1 MPVVVNKA
9 IPIFSCYI
17 SAFLFAA
24 TVNIGGKK
32 KKRDIVSCVCGC
44 V

>member
-1 MPVVVNKA
+1 MPAVVNKA
-9 IPIFSCYI
+9 ILIFSCYI

-32 KKRDIVSCVCGC
+32 RDIVGC
-44 V
+44 VSGCV